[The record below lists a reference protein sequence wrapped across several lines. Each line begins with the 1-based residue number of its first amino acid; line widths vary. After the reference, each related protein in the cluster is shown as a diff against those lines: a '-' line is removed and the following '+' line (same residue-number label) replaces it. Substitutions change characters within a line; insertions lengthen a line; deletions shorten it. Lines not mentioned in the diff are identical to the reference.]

1 MPTYDDGA
9 PRQVEVALLPRLE
22 LAVCDEDPGSLA
34 VHADLDGG
42 HVGRGDGAL
51 AAAPARRATQPYLVD
66 DLSHLEQISMRPNE
80 TKLFSSIKR
89 EDFNFQ
95 H

>member
-9 PRQVEVALLPRLE
+9 PRQVEVAPLLRLE

-51 AAAPARRATQPYLVD
+51 APAPTRRAPQPYLVH
-66 DLSHLEQISMRPNE
+66 DLSHLQDGV
-80 TKLFSSIKR
+80 TV
-89 EDFNFQ
+89 
-95 H
+95 